1 MANNYTHLG
10 KTIKN
15 YGRKYNII
23 STNLSGEDILNDD
36 KLVPNALIISSPT
49 HGGFDQIGEQASHAM
64 LFTDY
69 EGSPVRLT
77 YTIIPGN
84 GLVVN
89 AYSYQWNSFT
99 HPYTVDTLS
108 LETDRDSLTTT
119 IDKGILIVN
128 KPNIID
134 NYTLMVQQ
142 PDQTPHTYIKVITAN
157 LEKATDVKYGITR
170 GDNYTIS
177 ANEGLLSVNTWNL
190 DYADDTTN
198 TPGIV
203 RPNPDTEENYS
214 IRTIEASNG
223 ILNVV
228 TANLD
233 KATENN
239 FGVVI
244 LDGETVTTNSL
255 GYLSV
260 ITSGLD
266 YATPTSYGTVRPDNW
281 TIQVD
286 NGVIRAN
293 SRNMDGASNEEF
305 GVVKLDPASLGVS
318 TDGYTYVNRWGEI
331 EAILNRYMDDYNYI
345 ISRLIDIEN
354 RLVSLENTAAAEY
367 IYSFT
372 NNGTTITTLDQPYWD
387 PELGVVISNTQEVS
401 VQFSINTNCK
411 FHVSVR
417 YENNISDSII
427 SLFTVKYGDNAE
439 INASGL
445 SQHIFDSTN
454 KNESTLNFKFRC
466 ENYSSNSN
474 EDNALTTVI
483 IKVSSINDA
492 SIYKQ
497 GNHIFRHWNKTKF
510 IVAPEPEPEE
520 VTTTEERIEE
530 VSNGYLL
537 RAIND
542 NNEYC
547 GSLEIRNIISS
558 DSKATGSFNFILSEK
573 VKKYKIIKTI
583 KTKYLNGIQQGEPE
597 VSESEPILINE
608 TIKNLPVFMSDNISA
623 EVYRAEGMYFAN
635 ITSDLFGRDRSISGI
650 GTEENWIFDSNSSAI
665 KSIQTYDISDEN
677 CTWLTYQILNIGFNP
692 ALSQFNDSNTA
703 NSSLL
708 SGKSILKV
716 HSTIN
721 ATTQDRMAKLRL
733 TIKDYQGNDLVISQE
748 EGSYQSLIFKYY
760 EDVEDSICNLNVDS
774 ICGNTVENALTINIS
789 RSANVMNQ
797 QYNWGVKINYIYK
810 TSVNTVLSVSNLSA
824 LSQYNESYG
833 GTRTDQSEQTE
844 SDFRNVQVYPM
855 IISDIPGNVN
865 NITVKIGRESNSGNS
880 PFGTVKV
887 YDTYNERGVSNSSSE
902 SLIIT
907 SAKIDFDEPNLNGF
921 EIPAS
926 VLNILEN
933 PSAINT
939 ITMFSIN
946 SINYRFLATGN
957 SQYTEITNNQLN
969 GITIIPTFSSN
980 GVWPTNSGAIV
991 QQNKITFGNA
1001 KITRIQL
1008 DPWDDYRMKFTFTLR
1023 PGSDTVIPTG
1033 AIIKVPRIMISGISP
1048 NFILFNNNNSYPYN
1062 DFYANIIIGSDG
1074 WTNTGTTFTMTLS
1087 NTIPVAP
1094 DPNTVSSSFTA
1105 SVVENVYDRG
1115 NSNSNVYT
1123 FTEYQNLDKTVTND
1137 KGYNSNTGTIS
1148 NVGINEPTLIV
1159 DKGACGDDGMTLAQH
1174 VSVGINAPMIQN
1186 ITGIKFNI
1194 LLEAEYNGQTSI
1206 MNFAASMNQFT
1217 PKFAISANYNNG
1229 KAIECS
1235 IVNALYS
1242 DSNIISQAEQIEEQT
1257 SSVEKLAEEIDGL
1270 KEIISSLTGTNTG
1283 NTSAEYQPNGGITPQ
1298 GVSDLIGGRA
1308 GTDVQNMY

>member
-49 HGGFDQIGEQASHAM
+49 HGGFDQIGEQASHSM

-77 YTIIPGN
+77 YTIMPGN

-89 AYSYQWNSFT
+89 AYSYQWNSFS

-223 ILNVV
+223 ILDVV

-233 KATENN
+233 KATETD

-260 ITSGLD
+260 ITGGLD
-266 YATPTSYGTVRPDNW
+266 YATQTSYGTIRPDNY
-281 TIQVD
+281 TIQIQSFGEGD
-286 NGVIRAN
+286 SLTYSYGVLRAN
-293 SRNMDGASNEEF
+293 AKNMDWASNEEF

-510 IVAPEPEPEE
+510 IVEPEPQPEE
-520 VTTTEERIEE
+520 VTTYEERIEE
-530 VSNGYLL
+530 VSDGYLL

-547 GSLEIRNIISS
+547 SLLEIRNVISS
-558 DSKATGSFNFILSEK
+558 DSKANGSFNFVLAEK
-573 VKKYKIIKTI
+573 ITINKITKTI
-583 KTKYLNGIQQGEPE
+583 VTKYLNGIQQGEPE
-597 VSESEPILINE
+597 VSESEPVQVNE
-608 TIKNLPVFMSDNISA
+608 IIRNLPVLMSDDPNSDTFR
-623 EVYRAEGMYFAN
+623 VPGMYFAH
-635 ITSDLFGRDRSISGI
+635 IEGDLFGRDRAISGI
-650 GTEENWIFDSNSSAI
+650 TNENEWSINTSNTSF
-665 KSIQTYDISDEN
+665 KSISTYDISEEN
-677 CTWLTYQILNIGFNP
+677 AAWLTYRILNVGFNP
-692 ALSQFNDSNTA
+692 ALSQSADNSA
-703 NSSLL
+703 N
-708 SGKSILKV
+708 GKSILQV

-733 TIKDYQGNDLVISQE
+733 TVTGIDENGNDYNLPIENSNE
-748 EGSYQSLIFKYY
+748 SFQSLIFKYY
-760 EDVEDSICNLNVDS
+760 EDIEESVCNLNVDS
-774 ICGNTVENALTINIS
+774 ICGNTVNNALTINVS
-789 RSANVMNQ
+789 RSANIMNP
-797 QYNWGVKINYIYK
+797 NNEWGVKINYIYK
-810 TSVNTVLSVSNLSA
+810 TSVNAILSA
-824 LSQYNESYG
+824 ESESSAILSQYNESHGWTTASQQEDY
-833 GTRTDQSEQTE
+833 
-844 SDFRNVQVYPM
+844 FRNVQVEPM
-855 IISDIPGNVN
+855 IITGIPGDID
-865 NITVKIGRESNSGNS
+865 NITIKIGTDSENLN
-880 PFGTVKV
+880 TVDKITSVEV
-887 YDTYNERGVSNSSSE
+887 YDTFNVRGAATTEETLISDANSNINISFE
-902 SLIIT
+902 Y
-907 SAKIDFDEPNLNGF
+907 NLNGF
-921 EIPAS
+921 EIPNS
-926 VLNILEN
+926 VLRILQDPN
-933 PSAINT
+933 QPNT
-939 ITMFSIN
+939 ISMFSIN
-946 SINYRFLATGN
+946 AIEYVAVGH
-957 SQYTEITNNQLN
+957 ELN
-969 GITIIPTFSSN
+969 GITIIPSFSSS
-980 GVWPTNSGAIV
+980 GVWPTNSAIV
-991 QQNKITFGNA
+991 TNNRITFGNA
-1001 KITRIQL
+1001 VITQISVN
-1008 DPWDDYRMKFTFTLR
+1008 PWDDYRMKFIFTLR

-1033 AIIKVPRIMISGISP
+1033 AIIKVPRILMNGISP
-1048 NFILFNNNNSYPYN
+1048 DFILFNNNNSYPYT
-1062 DFYANIIIGSDG
+1062 DFYSNIIVGSDG
-1074 WTNTGTTFTMTLS
+1074 WTNTGTTFEMILS

-1094 DPNTVSSSFTA
+1094 DPNSHSSSFHT
-1105 SVVENVYDRG
+1105 SVIAQEVYDRG
-1115 NSNSNVYT
+1115 TNTNVYT
-1123 FTEYQNLDKTVTND
+1123 YDEYSLKMQGQATND

-1159 DKGACGDDGMTLAQH
+1159 DRGICGDDGMTLNQH

-1194 LLEAEYNGQTSI
+1194 ILEAEYNGQITT
-1206 MNFAASMNQFT
+1206 MNFVASMNQFT
-1217 PKFAISANYNNG
+1217 PKYSMSANYNNG
-1229 KAIECS
+1229 KTIECN
-1235 IVNALYS
+1235 IINALYS
-1242 DSNIISQAEQIEEQT
+1242 NPNVISHNEYEEEQT
-1257 SSVEKLAEEIDGL
+1257 SSVEQLAEEIEDL

-1283 NTSAEYQPNGGITPQ
+1283 NTPADYQPNGGITPQ
-1298 GVSDLIGGRA
+1298 GISDAEGGRA